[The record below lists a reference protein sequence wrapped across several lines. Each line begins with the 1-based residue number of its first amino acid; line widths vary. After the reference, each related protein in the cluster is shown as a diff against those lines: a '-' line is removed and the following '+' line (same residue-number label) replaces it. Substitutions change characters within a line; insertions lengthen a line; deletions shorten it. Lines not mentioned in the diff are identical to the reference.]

1 MEIKTVKLQGKEY
14 APVGERIKAFHETY
28 SKDTSIETNVEFK
41 EGWAYVKATIKF
53 DGKIFNGHS
62 FGKLEKEKALEK
74 LETVAV
80 GRALAFSGFAPD
92 GSIASYEEMEKFNG
106 NE

>member
-14 APVGERIKAFHETY
+14 APVGERIKAFHEKY
-28 SKDTSIETNVEFK
+28 PKDTSIETDVQFK
-41 EGWAYVKATIKF
+41 EGWAYVKATVKF
-53 DGKIFNGHS
+53 DNKTFNGHS
-62 FGKLEKEKALEK
+62 FGKLEKEKAFEK

-92 GSIASYEEMEKFNG
+92 GSIASYEEIEKFNG
-106 NE
+106 DK